1 MGGKLTSTLVGKLFK
16 EPEMTYASTGNNT
29 AVTRFTLP
37 VDVYNSKTKSN
48 DTQWWRVV
56 LFGQLAERINE
67 YAGVGAVVSVEGVVK
82 PVIFTKK
89 DGTPALSLDF
99 VGNNCTII
107 TGAQK
112 RDYVSADSGSGG
124 HDQDLGELDDH
135 PF

>member
-16 EPEMTYASTGNNT
+16 EPEMTYSPTGT

-37 VDVYNSKTKSN
+37 VDVYNSKTKGN

-67 YAGVGAVVSVEGVVK
+67 YANIGSIVAVEGVVK
-82 PVIFTKK
+82 PVIFTKN
-89 DGTPALSLDF
+89 DGTSVLSLDF

-107 TGAQK
+107 TGIQK
-112 RDYVSADSGSGG
+112 REYVPSGNVPSNYNE
-124 HDQDLGELDDH
+124 DIGELDDH
-135 PF
+135 QF